1 MKPLQIALRTHGAP
15 HRKWPRLVKRN
26 PQRPVA
32 AALYETLNADSRP
45 YSRPELSGGCN
56 NDTATILVS
65 SHKMAGLHAPQ
76 RPEILPLDAA
86 VIFPALSVR

>member
-1 MKPLQIALRTHGAP
+1 MK
-15 HRKWPRLVKRN
+15 KN
-26 PQRPVA
+26 PQRSRSRPVV
-32 AALYETLNADSRP
+32 AALYETLNADIRP
-45 YSRPELSGGCN
+45 YSQSELSGGCN

-86 VIFPALSVR
+86 VIFPALSV